1 MKRTYR
7 TVLHS
12 LAAAGLVLGM
22 TGVASAQSCKGME
35 DCFKQKG
42 TKRTEVMN
50 LSTKLRECLP
60 KNPDVNAHTRS
71 SMPNSYLQVIK
82 ERDKQETADLK
93 GVKSDAAGS
102 KRREDIYRESL
113 NTYVQAA
120 ADAQNNL
127 NQWCKVAAA
136 KPATTAPASKPATT
150 APAAKPATT
159 APASKPAT
167 TAPAS
172 KPATTAA
179 AAGTVTVVKALYGV
193 NCKAKNP
200 DITAKVAAACKGA
213 TCSYK
218 IDAFGATGD
227 PAPNCAKD
235 LTVEYQ
241 CSTGGSTR
249 KVALPAE
256 AHGKTVTLSCTS
268 G

>member
-150 APAAKPATT
+150 APA
-159 APASKPAT
+159 
-167 TAPAS
+167 S

>member
-1 MKRTYR
+1 MKRTHR
-7 TVLHS
+7 RVLHS
-12 LAAAGLVLGM
+12 LAAAGLFLGM
-22 TGVASAQSCKGME
+22 TGVASAQSCKDMG

-50 LSTKLRECLP
+50 LSTKLRECL
-60 KNPDVNAHTRS
+60 KTNPNANPTTRS
-71 SMPNSYLQVIK
+71 AMPNSYLTIIGD
-82 ERDKQETADLK
+82 RDKQEQAALK
-93 GVKSDAAGS
+93 GLKSDAAS
-102 KRREDIYRESL
+102 NKRREDIYRESL
-113 NTYVQAA
+113 NTFAQAA
-120 ADAQNNL
+120 ADAQNNIKE
-127 NQWCKVAAA
+127 WCKVAAA
-136 KPATTAPASKPATT
+136 KPATTTT
-150 APAAKPATT
+150 TPAAKPATT
-159 APASKPAT
+159 TTTPAAKPAT
-167 TAPAS
+167 TTTTPAA

-235 LTVEYQ
+235 LTVEYR
-241 CSTGGSTR
+241 CSASGATKKTS
-249 KVALPAE
+249 LPAE

>member
-7 TVLHS
+7 TMLHS
-12 LAAAGLVLGM
+12 VAAAGLVFGM
-22 TGVASAQSCKGME
+22 SGFVSAQSCKDMG

-50 LSTKLRECLP
+50 LSTKLRECV
-60 KNPDVNAHTRS
+60 KTNPNANATTRS
-71 SMPNSYLQVIK
+71 AMPNSYLQIIGD
-82 ERDKQETADLK
+82 RDKQETAALN
-93 GVKSDAAGS
+93 GLKSDAAGN

-113 NTYVQAA
+113 STFAQAA
-120 ADAQNNL
+120 ADAQNNIKE
-127 NQWCKVAAA
+127 WCKVAAA
-136 KPATTAPASKPATT
+136 KPATTT
-150 APAAKPATT
+150 TT

-167 TAPAS
+167 TTTAPAS
-172 KPATTAA
+172 KPATTTA

-227 PAPNCAKD
+227 PAPGCAKD
-235 LTVEYQ
+235 FTVEYR

-249 KVALPAE
+249 KASLPAE
-256 AHGKTVTLSCTS
+256 AHGKSVSLSCTS